1 MAPPLTPLLADVPG
15 EARSGL
21 TGESSPGAVSF
32 ADVAV
37 SFSPDEW
44 GCLRPAQRALHRD
57 VMRETCGHRGFSGP
71 EPAFISRVSGEVA
84 AWSPEAQDPERE
96 TAAAVLRVRGKGT
109 GPSPQTQ
116 CGTFEKPL

>member
-1 MAPPLTPLLADVPG
+1 MLVKGSALVLREFFPSREEREASLGVKLKGFPMAPPLTPLLADVPG

-57 VMRETCGHRGFSGP
+57 VMRETCGHRGALGEARRP
-71 EPAFISRVSGEVA
+71 SRD
-84 AWSPEAQDPERE
+84 Q
-96 TAAAVLRVRGKGT
+96 
-109 GPSPQTQ
+109 
-116 CGTFEKPL
+116 